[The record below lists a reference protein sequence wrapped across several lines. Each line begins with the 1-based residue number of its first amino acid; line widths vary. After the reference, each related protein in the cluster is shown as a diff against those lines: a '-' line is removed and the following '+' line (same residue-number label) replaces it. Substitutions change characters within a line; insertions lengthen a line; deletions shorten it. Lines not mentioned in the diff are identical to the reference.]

1 MIRPDRVAAVLL
13 AAGASRRFGQENK
26 LLADL
31 NGRAL
36 VTHAASV
43 LAEVGF
49 ACRIAVCAPE
59 DDAVAALLAPL
70 GFVIVRGRV
79 DRTDMAA
86 SLSVGVAS
94 AMAHDVD
101 AVLMCLGDMPFIS
114 AAHVDALLL
123 AHGDRP
129 LAVTASFDGAHPMPP
144 ALLGRG
150 HFAALQAMQGD
161 KGARDLL
168 ADAARVPAPALQLRD
183 IDRPGDLPQ

>member
-36 VTHAASV
+36 VTHAASA
-43 LAEVGF
+43 LAGVDF
-49 ACRIAVCAPE
+49 SCRIAVCAQG

-70 GFVIVRGRV
+70 GFSIVRGSA
-79 DRTDMAA
+79 DRPDMAA
-86 SLSVGVAS
+86 SLAVGVAA

-114 AAHVDALLL
+114 VAHLDALLL
-123 AHGDRP
+123 AHADMP
-129 LAVTASFDGAHPMPP
+129 MAVTASFDGHHVMPP

-161 KGARDLL
+161 RGARDLL
-168 ADAARVPAPALQLRD
+168 AGAARVPAPSLELRD
-183 IDRPGDLPQ
+183 IDRPGDLLQ